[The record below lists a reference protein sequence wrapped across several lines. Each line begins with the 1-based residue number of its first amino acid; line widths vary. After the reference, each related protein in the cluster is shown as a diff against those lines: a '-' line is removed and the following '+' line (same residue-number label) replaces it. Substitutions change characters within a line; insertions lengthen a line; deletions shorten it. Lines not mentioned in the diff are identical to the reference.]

1 MIGLLS
7 SEWLRMRSRRL
18 VKVLAVL
25 ALLGIVVAVVI
36 GAVQSERPSDDE
48 LARAE
53 QRAARAYDRCLAKDA
68 FGQVEPG
75 ADVEDFCRAQLDPS
89 IFLREQSLRLSGLPE
104 ILQGSAFI
112 AILIGLV
119 IGASSVGASWQS
131 GTMTTILTWEPR
143 RVRVFLVRAAIVA
156 LGASALIAILLGVF
170 LALFWVATSLRG
182 LTDTPAGWA
191 SEVAGVV
198 ARVSALAGA
207 ASIIS
212 VAIAMLGR
220 NTAAALGG
228 VFVYLAVFEGI
239 VRGLRPRLGRF
250 LLGDN
255 IAAVVIG
262 DNLKIFDEADMTSA
276 GPAFVTITPVRAA
289 LVVAIYSLVLM
300 AVAAIAFRARD
311 VQ

>member
-36 GAVQSERPSDDE
+36 GAVQSQQPSADE

-53 QRAARAYDRCLAKDA
+53 RRADRAYDSCVAEDA
-68 FGQVEPG
+68 FGVVEPG
-75 ADVEDFCRAQLDPS
+75 ADVEDFCRAESDPS
-89 IFLREQSLRLSGLPE
+89 IFLNEQPLRLSGLPE
-104 ILQGSAFI
+104 ILQGTAFV

-119 IGASSVGASWQS
+119 IGASSVGASWQT

-143 RVRVFLVRAAIVA
+143 RARVFLVRAAVVV

-182 LTDTPAGWA
+182 LTDTPEGWA

-198 ARVSALAGA
+198 ARVSVLAGA
-207 ASIIS
+207 ASIIGG
-212 VAIAMLGR
+212 AIAMLGR

-228 VFVYLAVFEGI
+228 VFVYLAVFESI
-239 VRGLRPRLGRF
+239 VRGLRPALGRIM
-250 LLGDN
+250 LGDN
-255 IAAVVIG
+255 ITTVVIG
-262 DNLKIFDEADMTSA
+262 HDLRIFYDVTETGAPLS
-276 GPAFVTITPVRAA
+276 VTITPVRAA
-289 LVVAIYSLVLM
+289 VVVAVYALVLM
-300 AVAAIAFRARD
+300 AAAAIAFRARD

>member
-228 VFVYLAVFEGI
+228 VFVYLAV
-239 VRGLRPRLGRF
+239 
-250 LLGDN
+250 
-255 IAAVVIG
+255 
-262 DNLKIFDEADMTSA
+262 
-276 GPAFVTITPVRAA
+276 
-289 LVVAIYSLVLM
+289 
-300 AVAAIAFRARD
+300 
-311 VQ
+311 